1 MTNQMTA
8 KIRLVRCPRCRQ
20 LLQEPDIPVY
30 KCGGCGA
37 VLQAKKFK
45 TDTKDTRFSSD
56 GTHVEGK
63 RVLDYAPDQKDI
75 SRLNH
80 GATSSAG
87 GSSPDTSNER
97 KEDHFSDCNGKQSG
111 DKTFS
116 HELPNSLHLTSREN
130 GDLSP
135 VTGEQI
141 EQAQCDHN
149 AEQETHNA
157 DQDIHKYGNQF
168 GDSTGKQPGDKIF
181 SHEFPSSP
189 RLTSQQNGDLSPSI
203 GGQIRAPIEQAQCD
217 HNAEQET
224 HNADQDIHKYENQFG
239 DSKGKQPGDKIFSHE
254 FPSSP
259 CLNSRENGD
268 LSPSIGGQIREPI
281 EQAQCDHN
289 AEQETHNADHDTNKY
304 ENQFSDSNG
313 KQPGDKIF
321 SHGLPNSLCLTSRE
335 NGDLSPSTGDQIE
348 QDQCDYDQD
357 THNADQDMHR
367 YENQFGDSKRN
378 RSRGRSSSDGFYSSL
393 EFPCHETDDSS
404 PEHQAI
410 MAFGLSN
417 RTTDNCA
424 RMEQMARED
433 CNQEQDKDTNF
444 LSKVSLLT
452 EGKLDENDCSPKG
465 NALEERDQ
473 SKCVMQHVDKECN
486 FEGHSKEFPKN
497 DSASLEISSSAVT
510 VPEKLSALIEAN
522 SEVQDNLGGHVLGSF
537 DTEDLLDGKET
548 DASDTDENPLDQTIP
563 LYNVDSPGDQHLGAS
578 QRMISRGFVHA
589 SSEDVLDNLPLVNLS
604 SELGRKNIN
613 LSKSPTKSYYG
624 DDGSASSYDGFENR
638 FPGRF
643 SKPPKRKLKQ
653 NMNNSSRLQREFG
666 PSANDVLSSNLGM
679 QDQAIL
685 GPGSEVQNLA
695 RKSSI
700 LPEKNHSNKI
710 HQDGLHDPRSYSH
723 SSGSRIRE
731 DNDQHVSKL
740 PSIPRY
746 PLNGHRK
753 GNLSHHPFSVFQ
765 HQSDFCAADAPSY
778 TEPDKLEL
786 LRMVHELKDEL
797 NRMHISNSRFP
808 SSVIREDKYNPL
820 FYNRRL
826 APLEGVSADL
836 QYSRYPGRFSQWKGL
851 PQFHRVPRA
860 AFSGDAADYRRQIE
874 CAYLHHHPHDW
885 QCSVQL
891 PSHSLCCNKVHC
903 MSHSSTCYNG
913 QCSTSSSPQHY
924 NSSEFSVWDRQTK
937 SDEQWHRD
945 NEIQKFH
952 LRERYH
958 LAKRHVRPVAG
969 GTPIVA
975 CYHCS
980 ALLHLPADFLL
991 SGRRC
996 HKLRCNTCRKI
1007 MKFSLQSST
1016 HLVPRIADAVAPP
1029 PSVVDDD
1036 SSGSIRQRNWA
1047 STSQSNDTPYAEPLS
1062 CTDDYGISFDRSFS
1076 TEGEPSLITPPVHPV
1091 ERSCR
1096 NRDISSG
1103 NSVVPLD
1110 DRKMKSTVGE
1120 CQKLHTNSLQ
1130 NLEPVGPSFK
1140 RSKQRKSS
1148 SGIRQLPPLGGSPL
1162 HRLMGY
1168 SSPSAVMKI

>member
-8 KIRLVRCPRCRQ
+8 KIRLVTCPRCRQ

-63 RVLDYAPDQKDI
+63 RELDYAPDQKDI

-87 GSSPDTSNER
+87 GSSPDTSNDR
-97 KEDHFSDCNGKQSG
+97 KEDHFSDCNAKQFG
-111 DKTFS
+111 DEIFS

-130 GDLSP
+130 GDLSTI
-135 VTGEQI
+135 TGEQI
-141 EQAQCDHN
+141 EQAQCD
-149 AEQETHNA
+149 
-157 DQDIHKYGNQF
+157 
-168 GDSTGKQPGDKIF
+168 
-181 SHEFPSSP
+181 
-189 RLTSQQNGDLSPSI
+189 R
-203 GGQIRAPIEQAQCD
+203 
-217 HNAEQET
+217 NAEQET

-239 DSKGKQPGDKIFSHE
+239 DSNGKQPGDKIFSHE
-254 FPSSP
+254 FPSS
-259 CLNSRENGD
+259 LRLTSQQNGD

-289 AEQETHNADHDTNKY
+289 AVQETHNADHDTNKY

-335 NGDLSPSTGDQIE
+335 NGDLSPSTGEQIE

-410 MAFGLSN
+410 MASGLSN

-433 CNQEQDKDTNF
+433 CNQEQDKDTNL

-497 DSASLEISSSAVT
+497 DSASLEISSSAVS
-510 VPEKLSALIEAN
+510 VPEKISALIEAN

-578 QRMISRGFVHA
+578 QRISQHA

-700 LPEKNHSNKI
+700 LPEKNHSTMKYKI
-710 HQDGLHDPRSYSH
+710 HQDGLHDPRSYRH

-731 DNDQHVSKL
+731 DNDEHVSKL

-765 HQSDFCAADAPSY
+765 HQSDLCAANAPSY

-826 APLEGVSADL
+826 APLEGISADL
-836 QYSRYPGRFSQWKGL
+836 QYSKYPGRFSQWKGL
-851 PQFHRVPRA
+851 PQFHRVPRV

-903 MSHSSTCYNG
+903 MSHGSTCYNG

-945 NEIQKFH
+945 NETQKFH

-980 ALLHLPADFLL
+980 ELLQLPADFLL
-991 SGRRC
+991 SGRRR

-1016 HLVPRIADAVAPP
+1016 HLVPHIADAVAPP

-1047 STSQSNDTPYAEPLS
+1047 STSQSNDAPYAEPLS

-1076 TEGEPSLITPPVHPV
+1076 TEGEPSLITPPIHPV

-1096 NRDISSG
+1096 TRDMSSG
-1103 NSVVPLD
+1103 NSV
-1110 DRKMKSTVGE
+1110 S
-1120 CQKLHTNSLQ
+1120 
-1130 NLEPVGPSFK
+1130 LEPVGPLLK
-1140 RSKQRKSS
+1140 RSKWRKSS
-1148 SGIRQLPPLGGSPL
+1148 SGIRQLPPSGGSPL

-1168 SSPSAVMKI
+1168 SSPSAVMKV